1 MPTVWGSS
9 GGAVLVVD
17 GLGSG
22 MVESAG
28 FETQAVQ
35 LLPHG
40 EAWSRRPTST
50 LRKLVRGLARTFA
63 RLDAD
68 IQALEREIFP
78 GTADQSL
85 TAWEAFAGLPHACD
99 GDPPI
104 TIEDRRAVLV
114 AKLYRSRGLLDRP
127 RARAIAAELGYTS
140 VEFRR
145 TYRPFSCGSRC
156 GAPLA
161 GHEGGWPWHLIVA
174 ASPANPDL
182 DATLRC
188 LIKASAVA
196 PYVVTVITE

>member
-1 MPTVWGSS
+1 MTIWGSS

-28 FETQAVQ
+28 FEVQAIQ

-40 EAWSRRPTST
+40 PTWSRRTAST
-50 LRKLVRGLARTFA
+50 MRKLVRAGARTFA

-68 IQALEREIFP
+68 ITQLEREMFP
-78 GTADQSL
+78 GTADESID
-85 TAWEAFAGLPHACD
+85 AWEAFAGLPHACT
-99 GDPPI
+99 GDPPVALA
-104 TIEDRRAVLV
+104 DRRAALIT
-114 AKLYRSRGLLDRP
+114 KLFRRRGLLDRP
-127 RARAIAAELGYTS
+127 RTRSIATELGYTD

-145 TYRPFSCGSRC
+145 TYRPFKCGSKC

-161 GHEGGWPWHLIVA
+161 GTSGGWPWHLVVA
-174 ASPANPDL
+174 VSPANPDM

-188 LIKASAVA
+188 LIKGAA
-196 PYVVTVITE
+196 PLPMIPTVITE